1 MKLPRLSLLILLAA
15 LFIAPG
21 ARSQEANT
29 DVAVNFIYA
38 FELGFGSY
46 NVGGL
51 QVDVYSIPL
60 EYTFSKIMG
69 NEKLDLVINA
79 PVFYGRFR
87 FRSHLPDGTRIKV
100 DQDVM
105 SVIPG
110 VSLHYRVVDNWT
122 LKPFVNAGLAWQV
135 YDSSSPRG
143 LSVDDSMI
151 YVWAAGLTSLYEI
164 FWEQFTFSIGNTFAW
179 AGNDVFGGG
188 QGQDYG
194 ILENGVEARRP
205 LGFSYKGYEPDAS
218 VFFIWYRFLPK
229 TSFDRFLHDPL
240 VVKNQY
246 EIAMT
251 AGLAEPKKVWFLEDP
266 RIGVGYRFGD
276 LNAFSVN
283 FGFPF

>member
-1 MKLPRLSLLILLAA
+1 MKLPRLGLLILLAA
-15 LFIAPG
+15 LFIAPA
-21 ARSQEANT
+21 ARAQKVNT
-29 DVAVNFIYA
+29 NVAVNFIYA

-46 NVGGL
+46 DVGGL
-51 QVDVYSIPL
+51 NVQVYSIPL
-60 EYTFSKIMG
+60 QYTFSKFLD
-69 NEKLDLVINA
+69 NDKLDLVVNA

-87 FRSHLPDGTRIKV
+87 FRSHTPDGTRIRV

-135 YDSSSPRG
+135 YDKSSPRG
-143 LSVDDSMI
+143 LKVDDSLL
-151 YVWAAGLTSLYEI
+151 YVWAAGLTSLYQM
-164 FWEQFTFSIGNTFAW
+164 FWEQFTFSLGNTLAW

-188 QGQDYG
+188 EGQNYG
-194 ILENGVEARRP
+194 LLENGVEARRP
-205 LGFSYKGYEPDAS
+205 LGFSIKGYEPDAS
-218 VFFIWYRFLPK
+218 VFLIWYRFLPK
-229 TSFDRFLHDPL
+229 TTFDRYLHPPL
-240 VVKNQY
+240 VVKNQF
-246 EIAMT
+246 EIAMST
-251 AGLAEPKKVWFLEDP
+251 GLAKPDKIWFLKDP

>member
-1 MKLPRLSLLILLAA
+1 MKLPRLCLLILLAA

-21 ARSQEANT
+21 ARAQKVNT
-29 DVAVNFIYA
+29 NVAVNFIYA

-46 NVGGL
+46 DIGGL
-51 QVDVYSIPL
+51 NVQVYSIPL

-69 NEKLDLVINA
+69 NEKLDLVVTA
-79 PVFYGRFR
+79 PLYFGRFR
-87 FRSHLPDGTRIKV
+87 FRSHTPDGTRIKV

-135 YDSSSPRG
+135 YDKSSPSG
-143 LSVDDSMI
+143 LKVDDSLM
-151 YVWAAGLTSLYEI
+151 YVWAVGMTSLYEM
-164 FWEQFTFSIGNTFAW
+164 FWEQFRFSLGNTLAW
-179 AGNDVFGGG
+179 SGVDVFGGG
-188 QGQDYG
+188 EGQNYG
-194 ILENGVEARRP
+194 IFQNGIEARRP
-205 LGFSYKGYEPDAS
+205 LGFSIKGYEPDAS
-218 VFFIWYRFLPK
+218 IFFIWYRFLPK
-229 TSFDRFLHDPL
+229 TTFDRYLHPPL

-246 EIAMT
+246 EISMT
-251 AGLAEPKKVWFLEDP
+251 AGLAKPDKIWFLQDP

-276 LNAFSVN
+276 LNAFTVN

>member
-1 MKLPRLSLLILLAA
+1 MILLAA
-15 LFIAPG
+15 LFIAPA
-21 ARSQEANT
+21 ARAQKVNT
-29 DVAVNFIYA
+29 NVAVNFIYA

-46 NVGGL
+46 DVGGL
-51 QVDVYSIPL
+51 NVQVYSIPL
-60 EYTFSKIMG
+60 QYTFSKFLD
-69 NEKLDLVINA
+69 NDKLDLVVNA

-87 FRSHLPDGTRIKV
+87 FRSHTPDGTRIRV

-135 YDSSSPRG
+135 YDKSSPRG
-143 LSVDDSMI
+143 LKVDDSLL
-151 YVWAAGLTSLYEI
+151 YVWAAGLTSLYQM
-164 FWEQFTFSIGNTFAW
+164 FWEQFTFSLGNTLAW

-188 QGQDYG
+188 EGQNYG
-194 ILENGVEARRP
+194 LLENGVEARRP
-205 LGFSYKGYEPDAS
+205 LGFSIKGYEPDAS
-218 VFFIWYRFLPK
+218 VFLIWYRFLPK
-229 TSFDRFLHDPL
+229 TTFDRYLHPPL
-240 VVKNQY
+240 VVKNQF
-246 EIAMT
+246 EIAMST
-251 AGLAEPKKVWFLEDP
+251 GLAKPDKIWFLKDP